1 MRDGYRTEDTWILFL
16 AACSLSF
23 LLDLLECRGMCL
35 YISTYIL
42 YIHGCLY
49 MLIYVSLPFKSS
61 EMFLEQSNTHLCT
74 YYPDIFFQLQTSED
88 ATETICP
95 IELKIF
101 PTWTFAGEKKSD
113 PWHLVSFSWFELR
126 IHHFCSPCL
135 LHKKIKC
142 LFSERSKGCLLD
154 FSTYHIL
161 LWKGFCLYAFTE
173 SIMGILRLVSRALR
187 AALLNPMCVS
197 SKSNIN

>member
-101 PTWTFAGEKKSD
+101 PTWTFAGK
-113 PWHLVSFSWFELR
+113 
-126 IHHFCSPCL
+126 
-135 LHKKIKC
+135 KKIWSLTLGVIFLIWVKDPS
-142 LFSERSKGCLLD
+142 FLLTMPSAQKD
-154 FSTYHIL
+154 QMFI
-161 LWKGFCLYAFTE
+161 
-173 SIMGILRLVSRALR
+173 
-187 AALLNPMCVS
+187 
-197 SKSNIN
+197 